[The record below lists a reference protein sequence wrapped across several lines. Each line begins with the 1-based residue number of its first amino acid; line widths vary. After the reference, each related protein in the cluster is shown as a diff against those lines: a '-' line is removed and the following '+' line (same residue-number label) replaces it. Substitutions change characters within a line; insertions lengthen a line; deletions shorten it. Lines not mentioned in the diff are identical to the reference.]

1 MQNYNE
7 ILEKLKDILS
17 KELDNK
23 KVFDKDIAQALNIN
37 YDVFRKA
44 KQYNRVS
51 YWEIMQ
57 FLAKRNISIN
67 WFFFNQLPE
76 SLIENTSNYII
87 LKYYNNVTGSAG
99 LGTIN
104 YHLEQQPLIID
115 TQVLDYINSNYKY
128 TELIKVQG
136 NSMFPVIQEES
147 LIFIDTSIKDV
158 NSKGIF
164 VVNVQDEL
172 FIKEVIYKDN
182 SYLLKSI
189 NKEYEDIKV
198 KDLVELLKNYG
209 ENLTEQSFNNKMTRK
224 GFSAVFFLKCMFALG
239 VKDIKIKD

>member
-23 KVFDKDIAQALNIN
+23 KVFDKDISQALNIN

-44 KQYNRVS
+44 KQYNRVP

-87 LKYYNNVTGSAG
+87 LKYQKNVIGSAG
-99 LGTIN
+99 GGAIN
-104 YHLEQQPLIID
+104 YEINPEPLVID
-115 TQVLDYINSNYKY
+115 KQLLDHINSNYKY
-128 TELIKVQG
+128 TEVLQAFGESMEPDIKDG
-136 NSMFPVIQEES
+136 S
-147 LIFIDTSIKDV
+147 LIFVDKSKKDI
-158 NSKGIF
+158 NDKDIF
-164 VVNVQDEL
+164 LINT
-172 FIKEVIYKDN
+172 KDGL
-182 SYLLKSI
+182 YVKSI
-189 NKEYEDIKV
+189 NVNNDKVILKSNNQTFNDIKLDIDEINIIGKV
-198 KDLVELLKNYG
+198 CGL
-209 ENLTEQSFNNKMTRK
+209 
-224 GFSAVFFLKCMFALG
+224 FLK
-239 VKDIKIKD
+239 I